1 MPECFI
7 LCAVYNTASMP
18 ICHQCRSVVPD
29 QARFCPFCGV
39 PQHRQE
45 EEPPF
50 VDDKGD
56 VEARLV
62 TLFFDS
68 LRREVTASFPALD
81 MQALTERLYA
91 SGFRDM
97 LHRRMSQLAEQ
108 IKAKN
113 EAWTRSPATQ
123 KKHLLWL
130 FDELIDYFLIRHA
143 ADMVSCILPE
153 AILKYQQHTL
163 ASIDPYAMVMDYMGW
178 SQETESV
185 YTDFLAMPVDHLRN
199 ASKYFLFPEKS
210 ERIFFICDQS
220 IFGGCTE
227 GFAITERGLYWKAPL
242 AKAKRYLFLDEANL
256 ELSKEWLTINDSFFN
271 AGTTL
276 NYKIFKLL
284 KKMHQ
289 LLHL

>member
-1 MPECFI
+1 
-7 LCAVYNTASMP
+7 MP

-62 TLFFDS
+62 ALFFDS
-68 LRREVTASFPALD
+68 LRREVAATFPGVAW
-81 MQALTERLYA
+81 QALTEKLYA

-113 EAWTRSPATQ
+113 EAWTRSTTQ
-123 KKHLLWL
+123 KTHLLWL

-143 ADMVSCILPE
+143 TDMIPYGLPE
-153 AILKYQQHTL
+153 PILKYQQHTL
-163 ASIDPYAMVMDYMGW
+163 ANIDRYAMVMDYMGW
-178 SQETESV
+178 PQESESV

-199 ASKYFLFPEKS
+199 ASKYFLFPEKE

-227 GFAITERGLYWKAPL
+227 GFAVTERGLYWKAPL
-242 AKAKRYLFLDEANL
+242 AKAKRYMFHDEANL